1 MGCAFSFLTSCV
13 QSRTSKL
20 VPNVNAI
27 GNDENV
33 DTQQNESKNCI
44 RTQGSVVSVV
54 QMYKYIFAI
63 PVFSWSTIIM
73 RLISASQGNLGGFR
87 LCHSKN
93 LLSPPWGSDV
103 FLWPSLTGSQF
114 SVIPIYTLLA
124 TTDPPSIPTLKTMCP
139 SQNPPTT
146 PPLTFT
152 GDN

>member
-27 GNDENV
+27 GNDE
-33 DTQQNESKNCI
+33 TSI
-44 RTQGSVVSVV
+44 RNKMKARTASVLKAAFVSVV

-103 FLWPSLTGSQF
+103 FLWPALTGSQF

-124 TTDPPSIPTLKTMCP
+124 TTDHPSIPTLKTMCP